1 MEYQAMVK
9 GDVPQHIWDESF
21 VKDTSQSDHYRM
33 DMVWG
38 YLRQRLPLL
47 SEIALAILV
56 VPHSNVA
63 DEMVFSMIRKNKT
76 EFRSRLDLFKS
87 LNSAMRVKMSL
98 PEQIQPFYRWKLDK
112 ELLKKCKSACKE
124 YNSAHSS
131 KNAE

>member
-98 PEQIQPFYRWKLDK
+98 PEQIQPCYRWKLDK
-112 ELLKKCKSACKE
+112 ELMKKCKSACKE
-124 YNSAHSS
+124 YNRAHSS